1 MEMLMDIEQIK
12 VGYMAVFCYIVSCP
26 VKKEAL
32 VIDPAGN
39 EEDIVERINQN
50 GLVLKYIVNTHG
62 HADHTCGNAKMKE
75 LTGAEIIMHEED
87 DKIFN
92 SPEGQIMAR
101 QMGFALSPHA
111 DIFVKDGDEIS
122 VGDVTLKV
130 IHTPGHSPGGI
141 CLLGDGNLFTGDTL
155 FVGGIGR
162 TDLPGASMAQFMDS
176 IRKRLLTLPIETI
189 VWPGHD
195 YGDRPSST
203 IGIEK
208 WSNPFL

>member
-1 MEMLMDIEQIK
+1 MDIEQMK
-12 VGYMAVFCYIVSCP
+12 VGFMDVFCYIVSCP

-39 EEDIVERINQN
+39 EEGIVERINEK

-62 HADHTCGNAKMKE
+62 HADHTCGNEKMKV

-87 DKIFN
+87 DRLFN
-92 SPEGQIMAR
+92 TPEGQGMAR

-122 VGDVTLKV
+122 VGDVSLKV

-162 TDLPGASMAQFMDS
+162 TDLPGASMSQFMNS
-176 IRKRLLTLPIETI
+176 INKRLLTLPIETI

-208 WSNPFL
+208 WSNPYL